1 MSIQII
7 IMKQNMFDIFL
18 VILMELIIIYFYC
31 FYREKMAFFT
41 RPGVSVPVPPTKS
54 SQDPKSTETRYNYT
68 VDRVFG
74 VEV

>member
-1 MSIQII
+1 MYVQVMTPNVLIGDY
-7 IMKQNMFDIFL
+7 KLIFFHL
-18 VILMELIIIYFYC
+18 L

-54 SQDPKSTETRYNYT
+54 SQDPKSTETRYQYT
-68 VDRVFG
+68 VDRVYG